1 MTDDCGLR
9 PGDSVE
15 SLKGIGAA
23 RSRQLGAAG
32 IDTVADL
39 LFHIPMRWEDRR
51 RTISVAEIEEDG
63 SAVAV
68 RGRVTGLVSRRARR
82 RGLTILE
89 AVFEDSTGQL
99 PVLWFNPRGVEK
111 RLSRA
116 ETVVLFAVPK
126 SAPRGGLQM
135 VNPEVEVV
143 GETDQWVG
151 TLTSVYPALGSIGG
165 PFLRKLIRS
174 ALPALENLRDP
185 LPQAVPR
192 SLGLPDLS
200 SALRSL
206 HRPAP
211 DIDDRGVTALVRR
224 RSPAHLRLAFD
235 ELLAFS
241 LALAQR
247 REHRLVEPG
256 PRCEVKDAIRRRA
269 TSMLPFRLT
278 GAQRRVL
285 KEIAADLEAG
295 PPMARLLQGDV
306 GSGKTVV
313 AAMAM
318 LIALENGHQVVMM
331 APTELLAEQHRAGL
345 ERLFRETPWTPELLS
360 GSVGTVQRRKIL
372 AGLADATCPFVVGTH
387 ALIQDAVDL
396 ANLGL
401 VVIDEQHRFG
411 TVQRQA
417 LVGKGSSPHL
427 LVMTATPIPRS
438 LALTLYGDLDLSVID
453 EMPPGRQPVRTEI
466 RDDGARERLYRFL
479 RSEVGNGGRIFVV
492 YPLIEASDS
501 IDARAVN
508 EYLEEME
515 RALPGL
521 RVEVLHG
528 RMDPG
533 DREAVLRGF
542 RSGDVQVILS
552 TTVIEVGIDVP
563 EATVMVIESAERFG
577 LSQLHQLR
585 GRVGRGMRQ
594 SWCVVMVGEGASE
607 AAGRRL
613 ARFADTPD
621 GFALAEADLEMR
633 GPGELAG
640 NRQWGPSN
648 FRFADLVIHHD
659 VVVRARAVAREL
671 SENGQLPIVAEA
683 LSRYHRVEFEIPAG

>member
-1 MTDDCGLR
+1 MINDLRLRPEHPVDGLR
-9 PGDSVE
+9 GV
-15 SLKGIGAA
+15 GAV
-23 RSRQLGAAG
+23 RSRQLGAHG
-32 IDTVADL
+32 IHTLGDL
-39 LFHIPMRWEDRR
+39 LFHLPLRWEDRR
-51 RTISVAEIEEDG
+51 RWISVGEIEGTG

-82 RGLTILE
+82 RGLRILE
-89 AVFEDSTGQL
+89 AVFEDPTGQM
-99 PVLWFNPRGVEK
+99 PVVWFNPRGVEA
-111 RLSRA
+111 RLRQA
-116 ETVVLFAVPK
+116 ETVVLYGVPK
-126 SAPRGGLQM
+126 DAPRGPQL

-143 GETDQWVG
+143 DDGDQWFG
-151 TLTSVYPALGSIGG
+151 TLVPVYPTLGPIGG
-165 PFLRKLIRS
+165 PFLRRLVRL
-174 ALPALENLRDP
+174 ALPALDELPDP
-185 LPQAVPR
+185 LPETVRRRLA
-192 SLGLPDLS
+192 LPDLRT
-200 SALRSL
+200 ALRTL

-211 DIDDRGVTALVRR
+211 DIDDRGVAALARR
-224 RSPAHLRLAFD
+224 RSPAHRRLAFD

-241 LALAQR
+241 LGLARLRGQR
-247 REHRLVEPG
+247 RLTPG
-256 PRCEVKDAIRRRA
+256 PRCGIDDAIRRLA
-269 TSMLPFRLT
+269 ASMVSFELT

-285 KEIAADLEAG
+285 GEIAADLEAG
-295 PPMARLLQGDV
+295 PPMARLVQGDV

-313 AAMAM
+313 AALAM

-345 ERLFRETPWTPELLS
+345 ERLFRGTQWTPELLS
-360 GSVGTVQRRKIL
+360 GSVGSARRQGIL
-372 AGLADATCPFVVGTH
+372 SGLADAGCPFVVGTH

-417 LVGKGSSPHL
+417 LVGKGVSPHL

-466 RDDGARERLYRFL
+466 RDDGARGKLYRFL
-479 RSEVGNGGRIFVV
+479 RREIDEGGRVFVV
-492 YPLIEASDS
+492 YPLIEASES
-501 IDARAVN
+501 VDARAVT
-508 EYLEEME
+508 EYTEEM
-515 RALPGL
+515 RQALPGL
-521 RVEVLHG
+521 RVEALHG
-528 RMDPG
+528 RMDPKA
-533 DREAVLRGF
+533 RNAVLQAF
-542 RSGDVQVILS
+542 RSGDVQVLLA

-585 GRVGRGMRQ
+585 GRVGRGGRQ
-594 SWCVVMVGEGASE
+594 SWCVVMVGERASE
-607 AAGRRL
+607 TARRRL

-640 NRQWGPSN
+640 NRQWGPSH
-648 FRFADLVIHHD
+648 FRFADLLIHCD
-659 VVVRARAVAREL
+659 LAVRARAVAREL
-671 SENGQLPIVAEA
+671 NDDGRFSVVAEA
-683 LSRYHRVEFEIPAG
+683 LSRYHRTEFEIPAG